1 MDPLR
6 PILGGRVEEPSEGV
20 ACAQAAQGSGPRLG
34 VNRPFETPTAPA
46 GRMSHQTPQ
55 DVRRRAL
62 ILMIAVLGTVLSI
75 TGWYLVSGLEDQTAA
90 AEFNLRAD
98 NMRAALQN
106 GINEHFTKLS
116 PLRAIFEATSDV
128 ISEQEFV
135 AISNRLLRDQ
145 SAILSLSW
153 IPRVR
158 NEERA
163 VHEQKARQGG
173 SDGYRIR
180 SMGAD
185 GILEP
190 SPIAAE
196 YFPVCY
202 TTEKI
207 RLDVVKGLN
216 LADGGIRQQPLESAR
231 DGDTLAASQEFALQ
245 SGTGDRV
252 GFFVVLPIYTRGLPH
267 ESVEER
273 RQNLAGFVQGVFQL
287 DTIVAAT
294 LRGIQTP
301 ADYYIFASEAGS
313 GTRLIYSSL
322 QKPSDEPLAA
332 SRSLE
337 VDAVLH
343 RSGKI
348 DIADRQWRM
357 VAVPKRESVL
367 EHSRAWILLAAGLC
381 LTGVVFAFM
390 WRSNLHTRKLIEAN
404 KLISA
409 LASTD
414 PLTGLANRR
423 TFHDR
428 LATTFDEARRGGG
441 PFALLYIDLDHFKEF
456 NDLMGHPAGD
466 ALLVKVGERLL
477 AETGDGDC
485 VARLGGDEFAI
496 LQSSAGAEGA
506 SEALAGKIVAT
517 LNELA
522 VLQDYA
528 ERISASVGVARYTEE
543 MDGPDVLLMQADL
556 ALYRAKDA
564 GRNQVC
570 FHDETFGRLACERVV
585 LGRELE
591 AAIKCGG
598 LALQYQ
604 PQVDIETGRIVG
616 LEALVRWSHPR
627 RGALSPAVFIPIAE
641 KTGSIVELGRWVFD
655 QACRQMRIWLDEGID
670 VPTVAVNL
678 SAIQCKRPE
687 LERDIV
693 ASLTRWNIAPG
704 RIELELT
711 ESVLMEATEP
721 HRDIIARLR
730 ALGLRLAIDDF
741 GTGYCSLNYLTNFP
755 VDRIKIAQELI
766 FNCTTE
772 TRCAAVVR
780 AAIRLSEELDTEVLA
795 EGVEHVEQAR
805 FLASA
810 GCTSAQGYFFSRA
823 VDPAQAAALLR
834 TRFIRPPGLL
844 VVPKQVAAV

>member
-1 MDPLR
+1 
-6 PILGGRVEEPSEGV
+6 
-20 ACAQAAQGSGPRLG
+20 
-34 VNRPFETPTAPA
+34 
-46 GRMSHQTPQ
+46 MSHKTSH
-55 DVRRRAL
+55 DVRRRGP
-62 ILMIAVLGTVLSI
+62 ILLFAVLGTVLSI
-75 TGWYLVSGLEDQTAA
+75 TGSYLVSGLEDRNSA

-98 NMRAALQN
+98 NMKAALQN
-106 GINEHFTKLS
+106 GINEHFTKLA
-116 PLRAIFEATSDV
+116 PLQAIFETTSDV

-135 AISNRLLRDQ
+135 AFSNRLLRDQ

-153 IPRVR
+153 IPRIR
-158 NEERA
+158 NDQRA
-163 VHEQKARQGG
+163 VHEQKAQQGG

-196 YFPVCY
+196 YFPVYY
-202 TTEKI
+202 TTEKT

-231 DGDTLAASQEFALQ
+231 DGDTLAASQEFRLQ

-252 GFFVVLPIYTRGLPH
+252 GFFVVLPIYKRGLPH

-273 RQNLAGFVQGVFQL
+273 RQNLAGFVQGVFQI

-294 LRGIQTP
+294 LHGIQTP

-313 GTRLIYSSL
+313 STRLIYSSL
-322 QKPSDEPLAA
+322 PKPSGELLAA
-332 SRSLE
+332 SHGPE
-337 VDAVLH
+337 FDAALH
-343 RSGKI
+343 WSGKI
-348 DIADRQWRM
+348 DVADRQWRM
-357 VAVPKRESVL
+357 VAVPKRGSILV
-367 EHSRAWILLAAGLC
+367 HSRAWILLAAGLC

-404 KLISA
+404 NIISA
-409 LASTD
+409 LACTD

-428 LATTFDEARRGGG
+428 LAMTFDKARRGGG
-441 PFALLYIDLDHFKEF
+441 AFALLYIDLDHFKEF

-466 ALLVKVGERLL
+466 ALLVQVGERLL
-477 AETGDGDC
+477 AETSDGDC

-496 LQSSAGAEGA
+496 LQARAGAEGETA
-506 SEALAGKIVAT
+506 ALAERIVAT

-522 VLQDYA
+522 MLQGYA
-528 ERISASVGVARYTEE
+528 ERISASVGVARYTQEV
-543 MDGPDVLLMQADL
+543 DGPDVLLMQADL

-564 GRNQVC
+564 GRNCVC
-570 FHDETFGRLACERVV
+570 FHDEMFGRLACERVI

-591 AAIKCGG
+591 VAIKCGG

-604 PQVDIETGRIVG
+604 PQVDIETGCIIG

-627 RGALSPAVFIPIAE
+627 RGAISPAVFIPIAE
-641 KTGSIVELGRWVFD
+641 KTGSIVELGRWVLD
-655 QACRQMRIWLDEGID
+655 EACHQIRVWQDEGID

-693 ASLTRWNIAPG
+693 ASLNRWNIAPG

-766 FNCTTE
+766 FKCTTE
-772 TRCAAVVR
+772 IRCAAVVR

-795 EGVEHVEQAR
+795 EGVENAEQAQ
-805 FLASA
+805 FLSSA
-810 GCTSAQGYFFSRA
+810 GCKSAQGYFYSRA
-823 VDPAQAAALLR
+823 VDPAQAATLLR
-834 TRFIRPPGLL
+834 SRVSIPPPGLL
-844 VVPKQVAAV
+844 EAPKAAVAV